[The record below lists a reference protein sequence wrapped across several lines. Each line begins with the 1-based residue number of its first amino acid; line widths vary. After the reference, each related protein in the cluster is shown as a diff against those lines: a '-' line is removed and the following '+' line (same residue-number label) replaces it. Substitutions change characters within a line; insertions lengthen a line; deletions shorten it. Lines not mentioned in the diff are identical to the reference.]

1 MAALLIF
8 FLTWLYYRAVRK
20 VLKRVKPY
28 WGKALVIVIAL
39 LIPTADAVYGRHKL
53 KRLCAQEGGL
63 HIYRV
68 VEGVKG
74 FESPSIRPD
83 KGWLGIGKYQFME
96 GKELGSS
103 GKRSRLS
110 LRPDGTYLHEVDI
123 TPMSEYAY
131 KYKPGNLK
139 DIYLRDEDLVYVRA
153 TGEVLGRYVN
163 ISYAGGWLERAINGL
178 YAARGNSGMCEP
190 HFMHSEDFILKILR
204 PVSVSAQEKTS

>member
-83 KGWLGIGKYQFME
+83 KAWLSAGEYQFME
-96 GKELGSS
+96 GEEYP
-103 GKRSRLS
+103 GKYSRLS
-110 LRPDGTYLHEVDI
+110 LRPDGTYLREVDI
-123 TPMSEYAY
+123 SPQSEYAH
-131 KYKPGNLK
+131 KYIPGKIK
-139 DIYLRDEDLVYVRA
+139 DIYSKAEQRVYVRA

-163 ISYAGGWLERAINGL
+163 IYYAGGWVERAINGL

-190 HFMHSEDFILKILR
+190 HFMHSEDFILKVLR

>member
-8 FLTWLYYRAVRK
+8 FLAWLYYRVVRK

-39 LIPTADAVYGRHKL
+39 LIPTADAMYGRHKL

-96 GKELGSS
+96 GEDSP
-103 GKRSRLS
+103 GKYSRLS
-110 LRPDGTYLHEVDI
+110 LRPDGTYLREVDI
-123 TPMSEYAY
+123 TPVSEYVY
-131 KYKPGNLK
+131 EYIPGGIKN
-139 DIYLRDEDLVYVRA
+139 IYSKAEQRVYVRA

-163 ISYAGGWLERAINGL
+163 IYYAGGWVERAINGL
-178 YAARGNSGMCEP
+178 YAAHGNSGMCEP
-190 HFMHSEDFILKILR
+190 HFMHSEDFILKVLK
-204 PVSVSAQEKTS
+204 PAAAYAS

>member
-20 VLKRVKPY
+20 VLKRVKSY

-74 FESPSIRPD
+74 FESPNIRPD
-83 KGWLGIGKYQFME
+83 KDWLGIGKYQFME

-110 LRPDGTYLHEVDI
+110 LRPDGTYLREVDI
-123 TPMSEYAY
+123 TPVSEYVY
-131 KYKPGNLK
+131 EYIPGGIKN
-139 DIYLRDEDLVYVRA
+139 IYSKAEQRVYVRA

-163 ISYAGGWLERAINGL
+163 IYYAGGWVERAINGL
-178 YAARGNSGMCEP
+178 YAAHGNSGMCEP
-190 HFMHSEDFILKILR
+190 HFMHSEDFILKVLK
-204 PVSVSAQEKTS
+204 PASVSAQEKTS

>member
-20 VLKRVKPY
+20 VLKRVKSY

-39 LIPTADAVYGRHKL
+39 LIPTADAMYGRHKL

-96 GKELGSS
+96 GEDSP
-103 GKRSRLS
+103 GKYSRLS
-110 LRPDGTYLHEVDI
+110 LRPDGTYLREVDI
-123 TPMSEYAY
+123 TPVSEYVY
-131 KYKPGNLK
+131 EYIPGGIKN
-139 DIYLRDEDLVYVRA
+139 IYSKAEQRVYVRA

-163 ISYAGGWLERAINGL
+163 IYYAGGWVERAINGL
-178 YAARGNSGMCEP
+178 YAAHGNSGMCEP
-190 HFMHSEDFILKILR
+190 HFMHSEDFILKVLK
-204 PVSVSAQEKTS
+204 PAAASAS

>member
-8 FLTWLYYRAVRK
+8 FLAWLYYRVVRK

-96 GKELGSS
+96 GEDSP
-103 GKRSRLS
+103 GKYSRLS
-110 LRPDGTYLHEVDI
+110 LRPDGTYLREVDI
-123 TPMSEYAY
+123 TPVSEYVY
-131 KYKPGNLK
+131 EYIPGGIKN
-139 DIYLRDEDLVYVRA
+139 IYSKAEQRVYVRA

-163 ISYAGGWLERAINGL
+163 IYYAGGWVERAINGL
-178 YAARGNSGMCEP
+178 YAAYGNSGMCEP
-190 HFMHSEDFILKILR
+190 HFMHSEDFILKVLK
-204 PVSVSAQEKTS
+204 PVAASAS

>member
-8 FLTWLYYRAVRK
+8 FLAWLYYRVVRK

-39 LIPTADAVYGRHKL
+39 LIPTADAMYGRHKL

-96 GKELGSS
+96 GEDSP
-103 GKRSRLS
+103 GKYSRLS
-110 LRPDGTYLHEVDI
+110 LRPDGTYLREVDI
-123 TPMSEYAY
+123 TPVSEYVY
-131 KYKPGNLK
+131 EYIPGGIKN
-139 DIYLRDEDLVYVRA
+139 IYSKAEQRVYVRA

-163 ISYAGGWLERAINGL
+163 IYYAGGWVERAINGL
-178 YAARGNSGMCEP
+178 YAARGNSGVCEYP
-190 HFMHSEDFILKILR
+190 SLRRQEFIMKVLK
-204 PVSVSAQEKTS
+204 PASASAQEKTS

>member
-8 FLTWLYYRAVRK
+8 FLAWLYYRVVRK

-53 KRLCAQEGGL
+53 KRLCAQEGGP

-74 FESPSIRPD
+74 FESPSILLD
-83 KGWLGIGKYQFME
+83 KSWLGIGKYQFVE
-96 GKELGSS
+96 GEEYP
-103 GKRSRLS
+103 GKYSRLS
-110 LRPDGTYLHEVDI
+110 LRPDGTYLREVDI
-123 TPMSEYAY
+123 SPQSEYAH
-131 KYKPGNLK
+131 KYIPGKIK
-139 DIYLRDEDLVYVRA
+139 DIYSKSEQRVYVRA

-163 ISYAGGWLERAINGL
+163 ISYAGGWVERAINGL
-178 YAARGNSGMCEP
+178 YAARGNSGICERRI
-190 HFMHSEDFILKILR
+190 MHREEFILKVLK
-204 PVSVSAQEKTS
+204 PASVSAQEKTS

>member
-8 FLTWLYYRAVRK
+8 FLAWLYYRVVRK

-53 KRLCAQEGGL
+53 KRLCVQEGGL

-68 VEGVKG
+68 VEGVRG
-74 FESPSIRPD
+74 FYSSFLLYKSLVGP
-83 KGWLGIGKYQFME
+83 GKYQFVE
-96 GKELGSS
+96 GDLR
-103 GKRSRLS
+103 GKYTRFS

-123 TPMSEYAY
+123 TLMSEYAH

-153 TGEVLGRYVN
+153 TGEVLARHVN
-163 ISYAGGWLERAINGL
+163 IFYAGGWLQRAINGL
-178 YAARGNSGMCEP
+178 YAARGNSGVCESP
-190 HFMHSEDFILKILR
+190 RSFHEEEFIMKVLK
-204 PVSVSAQEKTS
+204 PASASTQEKTS

>member
-20 VLKRVKPY
+20 VLKRVKSY

-83 KGWLGIGKYQFME
+83 KAWLSAGEYQFME
-96 GKELGSS
+96 GEDSP
-103 GKRSRLS
+103 GKYSRLS
-110 LRPDGTYLHEVDI
+110 LRPDGTYLREVDI
-123 TPMSEYAY
+123 TPVSEYVY
-131 KYKPGNLK
+131 EYIPGGIKN
-139 DIYLRDEDLVYVRA
+139 IYSKAEQRVYVRA

-163 ISYAGGWLERAINGL
+163 IYYAGGWVERAINGL
-178 YAARGNSGMCEP
+178 YAAHGNSGMCEP
-190 HFMHSEDFILKILR
+190 HFMHSEDFILKVLK
-204 PVSVSAQEKTS
+204 PAAASAS

>member
-74 FESPSIRPD
+74 FESPSIRPN

-96 GKELGSS
+96 GEDSP
-103 GKRSRLS
+103 GKYSRLS
-110 LRPDGTYLHEVDI
+110 LRPDGTYLREVDI
-123 TPMSEYAY
+123 TPVSEYVY
-131 KYKPGNLK
+131 EYIPGGIKN
-139 DIYLRDEDLVYVRA
+139 IYSKAEQRVYVRA

-163 ISYAGGWLERAINGL
+163 IYYAGGWLERAINGL
-178 YAARGNSGMCEP
+178 YAARGNSGMCERRI
-190 HFMHSEDFILKILR
+190 MHREEFILKVLK
-204 PVSVSAQEKTS
+204 PAAASAS

>member
-8 FLTWLYYRAVRK
+8 FLAWLYYRVVRK

-83 KGWLGIGKYQFME
+83 KAWLSAGEYQFME
-96 GKELGSS
+96 GEDSP
-103 GKRSRLS
+103 GKYSRLS

-139 DIYLRDEDLVYVRA
+139 DIYLRNEDLVYVRA

-163 ISYAGGWLERAINGL
+163 ISYAGGWVERAINGL
-178 YAARGNSGMCEP
+178 YAARGNSGICERRI
-190 HFMHSEDFILKILR
+190 MHREEFILKVLK
-204 PVSVSAQEKTS
+204 PASVSAQEKTS

>member
-8 FLTWLYYRAVRK
+8 FLAWLYYRVVRK

-53 KRLCAQEGGL
+53 KRLCVQEGGL

-83 KGWLGIGKYQFME
+83 KAWLSAGEYQFME
-96 GKELGSS
+96 GEDSP
-103 GKRSRLS
+103 GKYSRLS

-123 TPMSEYAY
+123 TPMSEYVY
-131 KYKPGNLK
+131 EYIPGGIKN
-139 DIYLRDEDLVYVRA
+139 IYSKAEQRVYVRA

-178 YAARGNSGMCEP
+178 YAARGNSGVCE
-190 HFMHSEDFILKILR
+190 
-204 PVSVSAQEKTS
+204 

>member
-39 LIPTADAVYGRHKL
+39 LIPTADAIYGRHKL

-96 GKELGSS
+96 GEDSP
-103 GKRSRLS
+103 GKYSRLS
-110 LRPDGTYLHEVDI
+110 LRPDGTYLREVDI
-123 TPMSEYAY
+123 TPVSEYVY
-131 KYKPGNLK
+131 EYIPGGIKN
-139 DIYLRDEDLVYVRA
+139 IYSKAEQRVYVRA

-163 ISYAGGWLERAINGL
+163 IYYAGGWVERAINGL

-190 HFMHSEDFILKILR
+190 HFMHSEDFILKVLR